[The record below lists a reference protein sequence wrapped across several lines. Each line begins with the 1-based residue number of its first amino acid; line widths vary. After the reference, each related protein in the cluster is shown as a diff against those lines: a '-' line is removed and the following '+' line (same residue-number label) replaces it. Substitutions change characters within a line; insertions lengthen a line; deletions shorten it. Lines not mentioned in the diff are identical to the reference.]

1 MFLLFKGQTTTPPA
15 TTGVYNICC
24 HRHWW

>member
-24 HRHWW
+24 N